1 MALEIVILD
10 GVDIVANAFN
20 AVAAFVKND
29 TWFSLVKIA
38 EFIGVIMAALVYVK
52 GQDLRTFFYWLIAF
66 VLVNALLLTPKER
79 IVVVDLSSPT
89 VIKSIDNVPLGV
101 ALPLYLSTKIGYSIA
116 QTYDLFFHSPSD
128 VRYTNTG
135 LLFGQRLLEESFY
148 VKPSNDRLTS
158 NINNY
163 IQSCVIERNMIKGG
177 GSFES
182 LMKNEELI
190 TTLYSGSP
198 ADYMTYNQNGTST
211 LQSCAVAGRTIA
223 TEIKNYSSSDD
234 PIKKIMSGLGLKS
247 AKPGSLSEYKNK
259 LSNVQNYFIGT
270 SKSASEIFTQNMLV
284 NSYRRALEHYPAAL
298 DGSSELIAQAS
309 EQSLTKMK
317 LAHHASYEV
326 AGKTLPAL
334 HTVFLT
340 MMIGIFPIMALAM
353 FIREISWNAI
363 KNYLSILFSLMMWP
377 VLFAIFN
384 SIITTLNA
392 NVMHGEG
399 FTLQNMDKIK
409 ENASM
414 IAGMASWLMLSIP
427 FLSFKLV
434 TNLGQN
440 IASAGSYLGSALAGS
455 TSADAASVAAGN
467 YSWGNMQMNN
477 INGNKVDLN
486 SVYREGMKTIQLANG
501 ATQTMTNDG
510 SMVLDSTG
518 SMSKLPFSFDTGRM
532 LDASLNSSI
541 QALQRQSEQYMQGYR
556 SSMTNAHDSASQILK
571 NYSHQDL
578 RQKGL
583 TENDIH
589 ALKDV
594 AQESH
599 GASIRNAATDST
611 RSADST
617 STNKV
622 NSTGAGVKATAN
634 AEASGGFTLFGNGAK
649 ASVGVHGEAGTSY
662 YVHDS
667 NNEEAS
673 KSKDSSYTF
682 GKDEQWNTSQFA
694 EKSKQISQIDTSNVQ
709 DSQLRSLIKNTQ
721 DSMRNAYENFNG
733 FTATQS
739 RERVLSETAN
749 LTESQRMN
757 IQHRLEQEFVGY
769 ARTRL
774 GDDNVGYVLT
784 SGTAEAR
791 EQRTQLIN
799 EYSAQFE
806 ESLRNIHDGNGVKV
820 LGSQGGFSNSNSGGQ
835 NGFNSIMPSGQVENY
850 VSNRGLNYEEQ
861 AKQMGIKT
869 DPIEHVNPHSN
880 KNQNVINAY
889 DVQAEK
895 NKIMSDSAEKF
906 ADNREKANEKKYKDK
921 Y

>member
-29 TWFSLVKIA
+29 TWFSLIKIA

-52 GQDLRTFFYWLIAF
+52 GQDIRTFFYWLIAF

-101 ALPLYLSTKIGYSIA
+101 ALPLYLTTKVGYSIA

-392 NVMHGEG
+392 NVMHGQG
-399 FTLQNMDKIK
+399 FTLQNMDKVK

-440 IASAGSYLGSALAGS
+440 IASAGSYLGNALAGS
-455 TSADAASVAAGN
+455 TSADSASVAAGN

-486 SVYREGMKTIQLANG
+486 SVYREGMKTIQLENG
-501 ATQTMTNDG
+501 ATQTMTSDG

-578 RQKGL
+578 LQKGL
-583 TENDIH
+583 TESQIN
-589 ALKDV
+589 ALRNT

-599 GASIRNAATDST
+599 GASTKDAATDST
-611 RSADST
+611 RNTDST
-617 STNKV
+617 STNRT
-622 NSTGAGVKATAN
+622 NSTGGKI
-634 AEASGGFTLFGNGAK
+634 
-649 ASVGVHGEAGTSY
+649 SVGGKIFGIGAEGSTSY
-662 YVHDS
+662 YVNDS
-667 NNEEAS
+667 DSEDVS
-673 KSKDSSYTF
+673 KSKDSSYSYS
-682 GKDEQWNTSQFA
+682 KDDNWNNAQVA
-694 EKSKQISQIDTSNVQ
+694 ENTKQLSEINTSNVQ

-721 DSMRNAYENFNG
+721 DSMRNAYENFSG

-799 EYSAQFE
+799 EYAAQFE

-820 LGSQGGFSNSNSGGQ
+820 LGSQGGFSNSNSGSQ
-835 NGFNSIMPSGQVENY
+835 NGSNSIVPNGQIGNY
-850 VSNRGLNYEEQ
+850 TGVQGSNLEAQ
-861 AKQMGIKT
+861 ANDLGIKT
-869 DPIEHVNPHSN
+869 EPI
-880 KNQNVINAY
+880 NQINTQSERNQTLKNAY
-889 DVQAEK
+889 DIQAAK
-895 NKIMSDSAEKF
+895 NKTMADSAEKF
-906 ADNREKANEKKYKDK
+906 VANREKSNNTRFNEKN
-921 Y
+921 

>member
-29 TWFSLVKIA
+29 TWFSLIKIA

-52 GQDLRTFFYWLIAF
+52 GQDIRTFFYWLIAF

-101 ALPLYLSTKIGYSIA
+101 ALPLYLTTKVGYSIA

-198 ADYMTYNQNGTST
+198 ADYMTYNQNGAST
-211 LQSCAVAGRTIA
+211 LQSCAVAGRAIA

-247 AKPGSLSEYKNK
+247 AKPGSLNEYKNK

-284 NSYRRALEHYPAAL
+284 NSYRHALEHYPAAL

-353 FIREISWNAI
+353 FIREISWSAI

-392 NVMHGEG
+392 NVMHGQG
-399 FTLQNMDKIK
+399 FTLQNMDKVK

-440 IASAGSYLGSALAGS
+440 IASAGSYLGSVLAGS
-455 TSADAASVAAGN
+455 TSADAANVAAGN
-467 YSWGNMQMNN
+467 YNWGNMQMNN

-486 SVYREGMKTIQLANG
+486 SVYREGMSTIQNKDG
-501 ATQTMTNDG
+501 STTTMTNNGQFVHNVDMGMSRLPFKIDALSSISSSLANSASVTERESAQYQQGFRHAMTDAYDNATQLSKHLAHNVDAGEGLSSDTRQALDKTFRELNSYKNNDG
-510 SMVLDSTG
+510 INEQKAVDVTDQSSNGFSTTLGVNVGGSGGASGGAKSDSKGSVLDNITKLIPINASSSASVNSNHIRNDSGRLG
-518 SMSKLPFSFDTGRM
+518 SNSDVNVGYEGSQSDAYSKVKSLSETEISNIKDQDTRS
-532 LDASLNSSI
+532 LVRNLQASLRSADENWNSFVASQAKEKAISDVATLTQTNSFNVSDDYSQRFANYVYQTLGQDQAVNVLSANPNAQDLKTRETLLQEFSQRYTEELIAQHQSRSTETLGKYGSNNNPMNHQGNSQSNYEQASNKLI
-541 QALQRQSEQYMQGYR
+541 QQGYSEGIKENPMSGKEHLTQKANEFNQKGKEFSEQYSDG
-556 SSMTNAHDSASQILK
+556 K
-571 NYSHQDL
+571 YSHQ
-578 RQKGL
+578 RRVGIEK
-583 TENDIH
+583 EY
-589 ALKDV
+589 
-594 AQESH
+594 
-599 GASIRNAATDST
+599 IRNQT
-611 RSADST
+611 
-617 STNKV
+617 
-622 NSTGAGVKATAN
+622 
-634 AEASGGFTLFGNGAK
+634 
-649 ASVGVHGEAGTSY
+649 
-662 YVHDS
+662 
-667 NNEEAS
+667 
-673 KSKDSSYTF
+673 
-682 GKDEQWNTSQFA
+682 
-694 EKSKQISQIDTSNVQ
+694 
-709 DSQLRSLIKNTQ
+709 
-721 DSMRNAYENFNG
+721 
-733 FTATQS
+733 
-739 RERVLSETAN
+739 
-749 LTESQRMN
+749 
-757 IQHRLEQEFVGY
+757 
-769 ARTRL
+769 
-774 GDDNVGYVLT
+774 
-784 SGTAEAR
+784 
-791 EQRTQLIN
+791 
-799 EYSAQFE
+799 
-806 ESLRNIHDGNGVKV
+806 
-820 LGSQGGFSNSNSGGQ
+820 
-835 NGFNSIMPSGQVENY
+835 
-850 VSNRGLNYEEQ
+850 
-861 AKQMGIKT
+861 
-869 DPIEHVNPHSN
+869 
-880 KNQNVINAY
+880 
-889 DVQAEK
+889 K
-895 NKIMSDSAEKF
+895 NKE
-906 ADNREKANEKKYKDK
+906 
-921 Y
+921 

>member
-20 AVAAFVKND
+20 AVASFVKND
-29 TWFSLVKIA
+29 TWFSLIKIA

-128 VRYTNTG
+128 VKYTNTG

-198 ADYMTYNQNGTST
+198 ADYMTYNQNGAST
-211 LQSCAVAGRTIA
+211 LQSCAVAGRAIA

-247 AKPGSLSEYKNK
+247 AKPGSLNEYKNK

-399 FTLQNMDKIK
+399 FTLQNMDKVK

-414 IAGMASWLMLSIP
+414 LAGMASWLMLSIP

-440 IASAGSYLGSALAGS
+440 IASAGSYLGNALAGS
-455 TSADAASVAAGN
+455 TSADSASVAAGN

-541 QALQRQSEQYMQGYR
+541 QSLQRQSEQYMQGYR

-578 RQKGL
+578 LQKGL
-583 TENDIH
+583 TESQIN
-589 ALKDV
+589 ALRNT

-599 GASIRNAATDST
+599 GASTKEAATDST
-611 RSADST
+611 RNTDST
-617 STNKV
+617 STSRT
-622 NSTGAGVKATAN
+622 NSTGGKI
-634 AEASGGFTLFGNGAK
+634 
-649 ASVGVHGEAGTSY
+649 SVGGKIFGIGAEGSTSY
-662 YVHDS
+662 YVNDS
-667 NNEEAS
+667 DSEDVS
-673 KSKDSSYTF
+673 KSKDSSYSYS
-682 GKDEQWNTSQFA
+682 KDDNWNSAQVA
-694 EKSKQISQIDTSNVQ
+694 ENTKQLSEINTSNVQ

-820 LGSQGGFSNSNSGGQ
+820 LGSQGGFNNSNSGSQ
-835 NGFNSIMPSGQVENY
+835 NGSNSIVPNGQIENY
-850 VSNRGLNYEEQ
+850 TGVQGSNLEAQ
-861 AKQMGIKT
+861 ANDLGIKT
-869 DPIEHVNPHSN
+869 EPI
-880 KNQNVINAY
+880 NQINTQSERNQTLKNAY
-889 DVQAEK
+889 DIQAAK
-895 NKIMSDSAEKF
+895 NKIMADSEEKF
-906 ADNREKANEKKYKDK
+906 VANREKSNNTRFNEKN
-921 Y
+921 

>member
-1 MALEIVILD
+1 
-10 GVDIVANAFN
+10 
-20 AVAAFVKND
+20 
-29 TWFSLVKIA
+29 
-38 EFIGVIMAALVYVK
+38 
-52 GQDLRTFFYWLIAF
+52 
-66 VLVNALLLTPKER
+66 
-79 IVVVDLSSPT
+79 
-89 VIKSIDNVPLGV
+89 
-101 ALPLYLSTKIGYSIA
+101 
-116 QTYDLFFHSPSD
+116 
-128 VRYTNTG
+128 
-135 LLFGQRLLEESFY
+135 
-148 VKPSNDRLTS
+148 
-158 NINNY
+158 
-163 IQSCVIERNMIKGG
+163 
-177 GSFES
+177 
-182 LMKNEELI
+182 
-190 TTLYSGSP
+190 
-198 ADYMTYNQNGTST
+198 
-211 LQSCAVAGRTIA
+211 
-223 TEIKNYSSSDD
+223 
-234 PIKKIMSGLGLKS
+234 
-247 AKPGSLSEYKNK
+247 
-259 LSNVQNYFIGT
+259 
-270 SKSASEIFTQNMLV
+270 
-284 NSYRRALEHYPAAL
+284 
-298 DGSSELIAQAS
+298 
-309 EQSLTKMK
+309 
-317 LAHHASYEV
+317 
-326 AGKTLPAL
+326 
-334 HTVFLT
+334 
-340 MMIGIFPIMALAM
+340 MALAM

-392 NVMHGEG
+392 NVMHGQG
-399 FTLQNMDKIK
+399 FTLQNMDKVK

-440 IASAGSYLGSALAGS
+440 IASAGSYLGNALAGS
-455 TSADAASVAAGN
+455 TSADSASVAAGN

-578 RQKGL
+578 LQKGL
-583 TENDIH
+583 TESQIN
-589 ALKDV
+589 ALRNT

-599 GASIRNAATDST
+599 GASTKDAATDST
-611 RSADST
+611 RNTDST
-617 STNKV
+617 STSRT
-622 NSTGAGVKATAN
+622 NSTGGKI
-634 AEASGGFTLFGNGAK
+634 
-649 ASVGVHGEAGTSY
+649 SVGGKIFGIGAEGSTSY
-662 YVHDS
+662 YVNDS
-667 NNEEAS
+667 DSEDVS
-673 KSKDSSYTF
+673 KSKDSSYSYS
-682 GKDEQWNTSQFA
+682 KDDNWNNAQVA
-694 EKSKQISQIDTSNVQ
+694 ENTKQLSEINTSNVQ

-820 LGSQGGFSNSNSGGQ
+820 LGSQGGFSNSNSGSQ
-835 NGFNSIMPSGQVENY
+835 NGSNSIVPNGQIENY
-850 VSNRGLNYEEQ
+850 VGNRELNYEEQ

-880 KNQNVINAY
+880 RNQNVINAY

-906 ADNREKANEKKYKDK
+906 VANREKSNNTRFNEKN
-921 Y
+921 

>member
-20 AVAAFVKND
+20 AVASFVKND
-29 TWFSLVKIA
+29 TWFSLIKIA

-52 GQDLRTFFYWLIAF
+52 GQDLRTFFYWLVAF

-79 IVVVDLSSPT
+79 VVVVDLANQTMRP
-89 VIKSIDNVPLGV
+89 IPIDNVPLGV

-128 VRYTNTG
+128 VKYTNTG

-182 LMKNEELI
+182 LMKNEEVI

-198 ADYMTYNQNGTST
+198 ADYMTYNQNGAST
-211 LQSCAVAGRTIA
+211 LQSCAVAGRAIA

-259 LSNVQNYFIGT
+259 VSNVQNYFIGT

-284 NSYRRALEHYPAAL
+284 NSYRHALEHYPAAL

-392 NVMHGEG
+392 NIMHGEG
-399 FTLQNMDKIK
+399 FTLQNMDKVK

-455 TSADAASVAAGN
+455 TSADAASVAVGN
-467 YSWGNMQMNN
+467 YSWSNMQMNN

-578 RQKGL
+578 LQKGL
-583 TENDIH
+583 TESQIN
-589 ALKDV
+589 ALRNT

-599 GASIRNAATDST
+599 GASTKEAATDST
-611 RSADST
+611 RNTDST
-617 STNKV
+617 STSRT
-622 NSTGAGVKATAN
+622 NSTGGKI
-634 AEASGGFTLFGNGAK
+634 
-649 ASVGVHGEAGTSY
+649 SVGGKIFGIGAEGSTSY
-662 YVHDS
+662 YVNDS
-667 NNEEAS
+667 DSEDVS
-673 KSKDSSYTF
+673 KSKDSSYSYS
-682 GKDEQWNTSQFA
+682 KDNNWNNAQVA
-694 EKSKQISQIDTSNVQ
+694 ENTKQLSEINTSNVQ

-820 LGSQGGFSNSNSGGQ
+820 LGSQGGFSNSNSGSQ
-835 NGFNSIMPSGQVENY
+835 NGSNSIVPNGQIENY
-850 VSNRGLNYEEQ
+850 TGVQGSNLEAQ
-861 AKQMGIKT
+861 ANDLGIKT
-869 DPIEHVNPHSN
+869 EPI
-880 KNQNVINAY
+880 NQINTQNERNQTLKNAY
-889 DVQAEK
+889 DIQAAK
-895 NKIMSDSAEKF
+895 NKIMADSAEKF
-906 ADNREKANEKKYKDK
+906 VANREKSNNTRFNEKN
-921 Y
+921 

>member
-10 GVDIVANAFN
+10 GVDIVADAFN
-20 AVAAFVKND
+20 AVASFVKND
-29 TWFSLVKIA
+29 TWFSLIKIA

-52 GQDLRTFFYWLIAF
+52 GQDLRTLFYWLIAF

-79 IVVVDLSSPT
+79 VVVVDLANQTMRP
-89 VIKSIDNVPLGV
+89 IPIDNVPLGV
-101 ALPLYLSTKIGYSIA
+101 ALPLYLTAKVGYSIA
-116 QTYDLFFHSPSD
+116 RTYDLFFSSPSD
-128 VRYTNTG
+128 VKYTNTG

-177 GSFES
+177 SSFES

-190 TTLYSGSP
+190 TTLYSGSS
-198 ADYMTYNQNGTST
+198 ADYMTYNQNGAST
-211 LQSCAVAGRTIA
+211 LQSCAVAGRAIA

-259 LSNVQNYFIGT
+259 VSNVQNYFIGT

-284 NSYRRALEHYPAAL
+284 NSYRHALEHYPAAL

-392 NVMHGEG
+392 NIMHGEG
-399 FTLQNMDKIK
+399 FTLQNMDKVK

-455 TSADAASVAAGN
+455 TSADAASVAVGN
-467 YSWGNMQMNN
+467 YSWSNMQMNN

-578 RQKGL
+578 LQKGL
-583 TENDIH
+583 TESQIN
-589 ALKDV
+589 ALRNT

-599 GASIRNAATDST
+599 GASTKEAATDST
-611 RSADST
+611 RNTDST
-617 STNKV
+617 STSRT
-622 NSTGAGVKATAN
+622 NSTGGKI
-634 AEASGGFTLFGNGAK
+634 
-649 ASVGVHGEAGTSY
+649 SVGGKIFGIGAEGSTSY
-662 YVHDS
+662 YVNDS
-667 NNEEAS
+667 DSEDVS
-673 KSKDSSYTF
+673 KSKDSSYSYS
-682 GKDEQWNTSQFA
+682 KDNNWNNAQVA
-694 EKSKQISQIDTSNVQ
+694 ENTKQLSEINTSNVQ

-820 LGSQGGFSNSNSGGQ
+820 LGSQGGFSNSNSGSQ
-835 NGFNSIMPSGQVENY
+835 NGSNSIVPNGQIENY
-850 VSNRGLNYEEQ
+850 TGVQGSNLEAQ
-861 AKQMGIKT
+861 ANDLGIKT
-869 DPIEHVNPHSN
+869 EPI
-880 KNQNVINAY
+880 NQINTQSERNQTLKNAY
-889 DVQAEK
+889 DIQAAK
-895 NKIMSDSAEKF
+895 NKIMADSAEKF
-906 ADNREKANEKKYKDK
+906 VANREKSNNTRFNEKN
-921 Y
+921 

>member
-20 AVAAFVKND
+20 AVASFVKND
-29 TWFSLVKIA
+29 TWFSLIKIA

-52 GQDLRTFFYWLIAF
+52 GQDLRTFFYWLVAF

-79 IVVVDLSSPT
+79 VVVVDLANQTMRP
-89 VIKSIDNVPLGV
+89 IPIDNVPLGV

-128 VRYTNTG
+128 VKYTNTG

-198 ADYMTYNQNGTST
+198 ADYMTYNQNGAST
-211 LQSCAVAGRTIA
+211 LQSCAVAGRAIA

-259 LSNVQNYFIGT
+259 VSNVQNYFIGT

-284 NSYRRALEHYPAAL
+284 NSYRHALEHYPAAL

-392 NVMHGEG
+392 NIMHGEG
-399 FTLQNMDKIK
+399 FTLQNMDKVK

-455 TSADAASVAAGN
+455 TSADAASVAVGN
-467 YSWGNMQMNN
+467 YSWSNMQMNN

-578 RQKGL
+578 LQKGL
-583 TENDIH
+583 TESQIN
-589 ALKDV
+589 ALRNT

-599 GASIRNAATDST
+599 GASTKEAATDST
-611 RSADST
+611 RNTDST
-617 STNKV
+617 STSRT
-622 NSTGAGVKATAN
+622 NSTGGKI
-634 AEASGGFTLFGNGAK
+634 
-649 ASVGVHGEAGTSY
+649 SVGGKIFGIGAEGSTSY
-662 YVHDS
+662 YVNDS
-667 NNEEAS
+667 DSEDVS
-673 KSKDSSYTF
+673 KSKDSSYSYS
-682 GKDEQWNTSQFA
+682 KDNNWNNAQVA
-694 EKSKQISQIDTSNVQ
+694 ENTKQLSEINTSNVQ

-820 LGSQGGFSNSNSGGQ
+820 LGSQGGFSNSNSGSQ
-835 NGFNSIMPSGQVENY
+835 NGSNSIVPNGQIENY
-850 VSNRGLNYEEQ
+850 TGVQGSNLEAQ
-861 AKQMGIKT
+861 ANDLGIKT
-869 DPIEHVNPHSN
+869 EPI
-880 KNQNVINAY
+880 NQINTQNERNQTLKNAY
-889 DVQAEK
+889 DIQAAK
-895 NKIMSDSAEKF
+895 NKIMADSAEKF
-906 ADNREKANEKKYKDK
+906 VANREKSNNTRFNEKN
-921 Y
+921 